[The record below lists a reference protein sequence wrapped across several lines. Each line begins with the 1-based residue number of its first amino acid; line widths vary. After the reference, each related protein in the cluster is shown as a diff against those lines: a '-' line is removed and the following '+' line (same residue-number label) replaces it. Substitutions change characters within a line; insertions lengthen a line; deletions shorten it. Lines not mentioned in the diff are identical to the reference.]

1 MTPEEEAYEEALRR
15 ILKAEETEALKLD
28 LGGWNQTEREYT
40 GLEALT
46 HLPPELE
53 CLTSLRSLDLSRCY
67 RLHGDLSPL
76 AGLTSLQSLEL
87 AACEQL
93 SDLSPLAGLT
103 KLQPLDLSGC
113 DQLSDLSP
121 LAGLT
126 SLQKL
131 NLAKCSEVK
140 KFSSLEPL
148 LPRLLILY
156 LYCQVEF

>member
-28 LGGWNQTEREYT
+28 FGGWNQTEREYT

-67 RLHGDLSPL
+67 RLSGDLSPL

-87 AACEQL
+87 AACE
-93 SDLSPLAGLT
+93 
-103 KLQPLDLSGC
+103 
-113 DQLSDLSP
+113 QLSDLSP